1 MDRSDKH
8 GEATPTE
15 HPVETQE
22 KHHSSVPIIT
32 REIYSKMNFSVSS
45 INTKRVLK
53 NDISDICGDI
63 CASTSIFTTNKYFQ
77 VSSKVK
83 VEVLLLENTDYCRK
97 QPFTLEV
104 PFRVPTVVTLSLR
117 RLKDRERFLSPKL
130 KSE

>member
-1 MDRSDKH
+1 
-8 GEATPTE
+8 
-15 HPVETQE
+15 
-22 KHHSSVPIIT
+22 
-32 REIYSKMNFSVSS
+32 MNFSVSS

-53 NDISDICGDI
+53 NDISDICGDV
-63 CASTSIFTTNKYFQ
+63 CASTSFFTTNKYFQ